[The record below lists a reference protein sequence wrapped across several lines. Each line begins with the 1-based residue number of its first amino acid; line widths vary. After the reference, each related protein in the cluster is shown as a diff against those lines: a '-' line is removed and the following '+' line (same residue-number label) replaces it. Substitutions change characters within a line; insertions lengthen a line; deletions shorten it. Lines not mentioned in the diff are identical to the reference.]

1 MKAIILC
8 AGKGTRL
15 RPLTYTSAKHL
26 IPLANK
32 PALEYGIEK
41 IKACGIKEIAII
53 IGEETGEDIKR
64 EIGDGRKWDVNIS
77 YIMQEQPLGLAHAVK
92 VAGNFLKDEPFL
104 MFLGDNMLRNSI
116 FSYREKFELGKK
128 QAFVLLTHVDNP
140 QQFGIVE
147 LKDKKIVR
155 MVEKPKD
162 PPTDLALIGVYFF
175 DKTIHEAIEHIKPS
189 GRGEL
194 EITDAIQWLVDNKYE
209 VEAEVIDGWWKDTGK
224 PDDIIEANR
233 LILEDVHRDIGN
245 AKIDDKSKV
254 FGRVKLAKGVE
265 IINSTIL
272 GPVII
277 GEKAKIVNSYVGPFT
292 SLSEGVELRNAE
304 VEYSVVMSNTHIK
317 NIKCRM
323 HKCLIGKDVHIYRS
337 SEMPR
342 VYEFILADDSSVR
355 LV

>member
-41 IKACGIKEIAII
+41 IKACDIKEIGII

-64 EIGDGRKWDVNIS
+64 EIGDGRKWDVEVS
-77 YIMQEQPLGLAHAVK
+77 YIMQEEPLGLAHAVK
-92 VAGNFLKDEPFL
+92 VARDFLKDEPFL
-104 MFLGDNMLRNSI
+104 MFLGDNLLKNDI
-116 FSYREKFELGKK
+116 KQYREKFEQEDK
-128 QAFVLLTHVDNP
+128 QAFVLLTHVENP

-147 LKDKKIVR
+147 LEGKKILR
-155 MVEKPKD
+155 MVEKPKV

-175 DKTIHEAIEHIKPS
+175 DKTIHEAINHIKPS
-189 GRGEL
+189 DRGEL
-194 EITDAIQWLVDNKYE
+194 EITDAIQWLVDNKFA
-209 VEAEVIDGWWKDTGK
+209 VEAEIIDGWWKDTGK
-224 PDDIIEANR
+224 PEDIIEANR
-233 LILEDVHRDIGN
+233 LILEDIHRDIGN
-245 AKIDDKSKV
+245 ARVDHKSKV
-254 FGRVKLAKGVE
+254 FGRVKLGKGVE

-272 GPVII
+272 GPIII
-277 GEKAKIVNSYVGPFT
+277 GENVKIINSYVGPFT
-292 SLSEGVELRNAE
+292 SLSEGVEVENSE

-317 NIKCRM
+317 NVKNRM
-323 HKCLIGKDVHIYRS
+323 QNCLIGKDVHICSS

-342 VYEFILADDSSVR
+342 IYEFILADDSRVR
-355 LV
+355 LI

>member
-41 IKACGIKEIAII
+41 IKACGIKDIGII
-53 IGEETGEDIKR
+53 IGEETGEDIKK
-64 EIGDGRKWDVNIS
+64 EISDGKKWGVNIT
-77 YIMQEQPLGLAHAVK
+77 YILQEEPLGLAHAVK
-92 VAGNFLKDEPFL
+92 VSRDFLKDEPFL
-104 MFLGDNMLRNSI
+104 MFLGDNLLRNDI
-116 FSYREKFELGKK
+116 NQYRNKFEKGDN
-128 QAFVLLTHVDNP
+128 QAFVLLTHVENP

-147 LKDKKIVR
+147 LEDKKIVR

-175 DKTIHEAIEHIKPS
+175 DKSIHQAIDNIKPS

-194 EITDAIQWLVDNKYE
+194 EITDAIQWLVDHNYN

-224 PDDIIEANR
+224 PEDIIEANR
-233 LILEDVHRDIGN
+233 LILEDIHRDLQKAI
-245 AKIDDKSKV
+245 IDNKSKV
-254 FGRVKLAKGVE
+254 FGRVNLANGVE

-272 GPVII
+272 GPVVI
-277 GEKAKIVNSYVGPFT
+277 GENAMIVNSYVGPFT
-292 SLSEGVELRNAE
+292 SLSHGVNVENSEL
-304 VEYSVVMSNTHIK
+304 EYSVIMANTQIK
-317 NIKCRM
+317 NVKSRM
-323 HKCLIGKDVHIYRS
+323 QNCLIGKDVKIYRS
-337 SEMPR
+337 DVMPR
-342 VYEFILADDSSVR
+342 IHEFILADDSSVR
-355 LV
+355 LI